1 MISEG
6 SCDTEEWSN
15 NDENSAL
22 ITGINYTLLYIHTES
37 CYFKLK
43 IFNIN
48 FCIFDQIIN
57 AALRY
62 IFLKNSKSHW
72 PLTFERW
79 YKCSF

>member
-6 SCDTEEWSN
+6 SCDTEDWSN

-22 ITGINYTLLYIHTES
+22 IKGINYNLLFIHIES

-57 AALRY
+57 AALVSMRY
-62 IFLKNSKSHW
+62 FIKKYIYFKISLA
-72 PLTFERW
+72 PYF
-79 YKCSF
+79 